1 MRLKMSE
8 LIKAME
14 SCFNQQIYKIILSKP
29 KKKSAENIMS
39 YKKITISQINADYHL
54 EKFTDTQVFNE
65 NLNEQALKDFLLTA
79 LVDDF
84 MQYNAWDQ
92 QYEYIIQVSKKG
104 KLSASK
110 KTVKEAPKMA
120 INHNREKN
128 YLLKEGVV
136 IEPLIDM
143 GIFTKEGKV
152 VNTMYDKFKQINRF
166 VEIIDDEIKNLD
178 PGIPLNIIDFGCG
191 KSYLTFILYY
201 YLTEI
206 KKMKVRIVGLDLKQ
220 DVIAR
225 CNESARKYGY
235 EQLSFELGN
244 IHSYESEFPVDMII
258 TLHACDT
265 ATDFALFNAVKWDAK
280 LIFSVPCCQHELNGQ
295 METEALSLLTKY
307 GIIKERTAALM
318 TDAIRGSLLEY
329 CGYKVQLLEFVDLA
343 HTPKNILI
351 RARKAK
357 SSEKKRNEALNEVN
371 QVIQTFSF
379 KPTLYQLLDA
389 EGMIK

>member
-1 MRLKMSE
+1 MNE
-8 LIKAME
+8 LIKAIE
-14 SCFNQQIYKIILSKP
+14 SCFNLQIYKIILSKP
-29 KKKSAENIMS
+29 KTKSVGNAVE
-39 YKKITISQINADYHL
+39 YKKIAINKLKDDYHL

-65 NLNEQALKDFLLTA
+65 NLNEQALKEFLLTA
-79 LVDDF
+79 LAADF
-84 MQYNAWDQ
+84 LQYNAWDQ
-92 QYEYIIQVSKKG
+92 QYEYIIQISKKG
-104 KLSASK
+104 KVSVAK
-110 KTVKEAPKMA
+110 KATKEAPKMT

-136 IEPLIDM
+136 IEPLVDM

-178 PGIPLNIIDFGCG
+178 PDAPLNIIDFGCG

-206 KKMKVRIVGLDLKQ
+206 KNMKVKIVGLDLKK

-225 CNESARKYGY
+225 CNDSAQKYGY

-244 IHSYESEFPVDMII
+244 IHSYESDFPVDMII

-265 ATDFALFNAVKWDAK
+265 ATDFALFNAIKWDAK
-280 LIFSVPCCQHELNGQ
+280 LIFSVPCCQHELNAQ
-295 METEALSLLTKY
+295 METKALSLLTKY

-351 RARKAK
+351 RARKTK

-371 QVIQTFSF
+371 QVIQAFSF
-379 KPTLYQLLDA
+379 KPTLYQLLKE

>member
-1 MRLKMSE
+1 MSE

-29 KKKSAENIMS
+29 KTKATVKTAQ
-39 YKKITISQINADYHL
+39 YKKIAINRLNDDYHL
-54 EKFTDTQVFNE
+54 EKFTETQVFNE
-65 NLNEQALKDFLLTA
+65 NLNEQSLKEFLLAALAADFL
-79 LVDDF
+79 
-84 MQYNAWDQ
+84 QYNAWDQ
-92 QYEYIIQVSKKG
+92 QYEYIIQISKKGKVSVSKKG
-104 KLSASK
+104 
-110 KTVKEAPKMA
+110 TKEAPKMA

-136 IEPLIDM
+136 IEPLVDM

-178 PGIPLNIIDFGCG
+178 PDAPLNIIDFGCG

-201 YLTEI
+201 YLTKI
-206 KKMKVRIVGLDLKQ
+206 KNMKVRIVGLDLKQ

-225 CNESARKYGY
+225 CNDSARKYGY

-244 IHSYESEFPVDMII
+244 IDSYKSNFPVDMII

-265 ATDFALFNAVKWDAK
+265 ATDFALFNAIKWDAK
-280 LIFSVPCCQHELNGQ
+280 LIFSVPCCQHELNAQ
-295 METEALSLLTKY
+295 MDTEALSLLTKY

-351 RARKAK
+351 RARKTK

-371 QVIQTFSF
+371 QVIQAFSF
-379 KPTLYQLLDA
+379 KPTLYQLLET

>member
-1 MRLKMSE
+1 MSE

-14 SCFNQQIYKIILSKP
+14 SCFNHQIYKIILSKP
-29 KKKSAENIMS
+29 KTKSAE
-39 YKKITISQINADYHL
+39 YTKIAINQINDDYHL
-54 EKFTDTQVFNE
+54 EKFTATQVFNE
-65 NLNEQALKDFLLTA
+65 NLNEQSLKEFLLTA
-79 LVDDF
+79 LAADF
-84 MQYNAWDQ
+84 LQYNAWDQ
-92 QYEYIIQVSKKG
+92 QYEYIIQISKKG
-104 KLSASK
+104 KVSVAK
-110 KTVKEAPKMA
+110 KACKETPKMA
-120 INHNREKN
+120 SNHNRVKN
-128 YLLKEGVV
+128 YILKEGMV
-136 IEPLIDM
+136 IQPLVDM

-178 PGIPLNIIDFGCG
+178 SDAPLNIIDFGCG

-206 KKMKVRIVGLDLKQ
+206 KNMKVKIVGLDLKE

-225 CNESARKYGY
+225 CNESAKKYGY

-244 IHSYESEFPVDMII
+244 IDSYKSDFPVDMII

-265 ATDFALFNAVKWDAK
+265 ATDFALFNAIKWDAK
-280 LIFSVPCCQHELNGQ
+280 LIFSVPCCQHELNAQ

-351 RARKAK
+351 RAKK
-357 SSEKKRNEALNEVN
+357 TKLSEKKRTEALKEVN
-371 QVIQTFSF
+371 QVIQAFSV
-379 KPTLYQLLDA
+379 KPTLYQLLEA

>member
-1 MRLKMSE
+1 MYE
-8 LIKAME
+8 LINELINVME

-29 KKKSAENIMS
+29 KKKSAENTTR
-39 YKKITISQINADYHL
+39 YKKIAISQINADYHL

-65 NLNEQALKDFLLTA
+65 NLNQQSLKDFLLTA
-79 LVDDF
+79 LAEDF
-84 MQYNAWDQ
+84 HQYNAWDQ
-92 QYEYIIQVSKKG
+92 HYEYIIQISKKG
-104 KLSASK
+104 KVSVSK
-110 KTVKEAPKMA
+110 KACKAAPK
-120 INHNREKN
+120 ITTNHNREKN

-136 IEPLIDM
+136 IEPLVDM

-178 PGIPLNIIDFGCG
+178 PDVPLNIIDFGCG

-206 KKMKVRIVGLDLKQ
+206 KKMQVRIVGLDLKP

-225 CNESARKYGY
+225 CNESAQKYGY
-235 EQLSFELGN
+235 EHLSFELGN
-244 IHSYESEFPVDMII
+244 IHNYQSEFPVDMII

-265 ATDFALFNAVKWDAK
+265 ATDFALFNAIKWDAK
-280 LIFSVPCCQHELNGQ
+280 LIFSVPCCQHELNAQ
-295 METEALSLLTKY
+295 MDTEALSLLTKY

-351 RARKAK
+351 RARKTKA
-357 SSEKKRNEALNEVN
+357 SEKKRNEALNEVK
-371 QVIQTFSF
+371 QVMQAFSF
-379 KPTLYQLLDA
+379 KPTLYQLLET
-389 EGMIK
+389 EGIII

>member
-1 MRLKMSE
+1 MSE

-65 NLNEQALKDFLLTA
+65 NLNEQALKDFLLIA
-79 LVDDF
+79 LADDF
-84 MQYNAWDQ
+84 LQYNAWDQ

-178 PGIPLNIIDFGCG
+178 PDIPLNIIDFGCG